1 MQTSLTFYALDV
13 MKAGGSL
20 RGTDLHQRAPKESEV
35 VRKVDMRSGKSI
47 VNELQE
53 GAALLADQNLATGA
67 STKVVLMTTEQQLRD
82 LAKRNSAIL
91 SESLKK

>member
-1 MQTSLTFYALDV
+1 
-13 MKAGGSL
+13 
-20 RGTDLHQRAPKESEV
+20 
-35 VRKVDMRSGKSI
+35 MRSGKSI